1 MSEEQPAQVHVRIS
15 PGLKRALKMQC
26 VRQGITEQ
34 RWVTELIED
43 QLSREAPDLWSA
55 GEVRRNSDHVGQR

>member
-26 VRQGITEQ
+26 MRRGVTEQ

-55 GEVRRNSDHVGQR
+55 GEERRNSDHVGQR